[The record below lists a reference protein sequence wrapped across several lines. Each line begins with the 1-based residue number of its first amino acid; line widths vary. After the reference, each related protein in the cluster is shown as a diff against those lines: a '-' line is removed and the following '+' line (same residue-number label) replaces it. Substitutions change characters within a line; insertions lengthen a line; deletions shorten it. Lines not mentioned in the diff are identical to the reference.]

1 MEQKLKEII
10 EQNKDLSISIQ
21 LNSGKIVTYSS
32 QNDEIKIENGLILLK
47 QNDYNSII
55 DIDKIEKISY

>member
-21 LNSGKIVTYSS
+21 LNSGKIVNYSS